1 MTETWLHRMKL
12 AVRARGI
19 SPALAIWGVVATLA
33 TAVTLTFLTIAVFVW
48 LQQRFDLLTAALTL
62 AAAYLVV
69 AAAAAVTLAV
79 ARQRTIERARGELA
93 ARRSQTRPDPRLL
106 VIGLE
111 IGRTFGWRKGLP
123 LAVMGILAAGI
134 AREWSVHRADD
145 EEKF

>member
-93 ARRSQTRPDPRLL
+93 ARRSQTWPDPRLL

-123 LAVMGILAAGI
+123 LAVMGVLAAGI

-145 EEKF
+145 EAKF